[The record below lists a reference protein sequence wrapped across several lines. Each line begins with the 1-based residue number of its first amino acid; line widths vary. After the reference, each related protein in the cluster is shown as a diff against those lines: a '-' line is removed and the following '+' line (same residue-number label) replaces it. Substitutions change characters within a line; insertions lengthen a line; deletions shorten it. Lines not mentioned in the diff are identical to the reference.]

1 MSQVL
6 MIMISLPLDNLFQDQ
21 VIANIV
27 VVYMLHDIGNPT
39 I

>member
-1 MSQVL
+1 MSHN
-6 MIMISLPLDNLFQDQ
+6 DNDIIASGQSIDQ